1 MASYIPNSMK
11 GRLVG
16 DNAQIS
22 TAVDLEADTIKGM
35 LLTSSHTPDI
45 DAEVFI
51 DDVSANEVGTSGTYT
66 TGAGNG
72 FTITPTSSTDD
83 TNDLGKWDAVDP
95 SATGATITARYLVLY
110 KWTGTAGTS
119 PIIAVID
126 FGSDQTST
134 AGTFAV
140 TFNASGILTLALA

>member
-1 MASYIPNSMK
+1 MASYITNAMK
-11 GRLVG
+11 GRLLG
-16 DNAQIS
+16 DNGQIT
-22 TAVDLEADTIKGM
+22 TAVDFEADTIKAM

-51 DDVSANEVGTSGTYT
+51 DDISANEVGTSGSYT

-72 FTITPTSSTDD
+72 FSLTPTSSTDD
-83 TNDLGKWDAVDP
+83 TDDEGVFDAVDL
-95 SATGATITARYLVLY
+95 SATTATITARYLAIY

-119 PIIAVID
+119 PIICVID
-126 FGSDQTST
+126 FGSNQIST

-140 TFNASGILTLALA
+140 TFAAEGIINLN